1 MQKIPLFHIKMEV
14 VLMEILIVDDDKSF
28 TDVLENDIHTF
39 FHKKQDKAIITVVN
53 NNFKELNMINKYH
66 IVFLDI
72 DLVTDNGLKIA
83 KQLRD
88 FDNNVLIVFVSSRSN
103 LVFKSF
109 VVKPFYFLRKSN
121 YKTDL
126 NYFFEMLDN
135 YFKKNTLI
143 SLDSRATKVH
153 IPVDS
158 IVYVESHQHQLSI
171 HSKNEI
177 YFDSSSLYNFLKK
190 LSNINFVQIHK
201 SYIINLDYLKG
212 IEKGEVLL
220 TENTR
225 LPIGRKYRDSFY
237 ESYQDY
243 LIK

>member
-1 MQKIPLFHIKMEV
+1 MKV
-14 VLMEILIVDDDKSF
+14 LIVDDDKKF
-28 TDVLENDIHTF
+28 AKVLENDVHTF
-39 FHKKQDKAIITVVN
+39 FCHKQDKATITVVN
-53 NNFKELNMINKYH
+53 NNFRELDMINKYH

-72 DLVTDNGLKIA
+72 DLITDDGITIA

-88 FDNNVLIVFVSSRSN
+88 IDNNVMIVFVSSKSN

-121 YKTDL
+121 YKIDL
-126 NYFFEMLDN
+126 MYFFEMLDN

-153 IPVDS
+153 IPADS
-158 IVYVESHQHQLSI
+158 IVYVESHDHQLSI

-177 YFDSSSLYNFLKK
+177 YFDSSSLYKFLQKV
-190 LSNINFVQIHK
+190 SNTNFVQIHK

-212 IEKGEVLL
+212 IDKGEILL
-220 TENTR
+220 VENTR

-237 ESYQDY
+237 EKYQNY